1 MRKGRALFA
10 FPSLHMNEGKAMS
23 TPRDRG
29 PWFRGDATCAPPAPF
44 PDRPYRLVLLGPPG
58 VGKGTQAELLCQALG
73 NCHLSTGDV
82 FRAAQCQA
90 EPSPALKAMRRGELV
105 DDALVVS
112 IVRERTGCLRCR
124 GGFVLDGFPRT
135 QIQAQALD
143 ALLTE
148 QGVALDAVLSYELP
162 LSEIVARLSGRRTC
176 SGCNAVYH
184 VATRPP
190 HTEDICDQCRGRLF
204 RRADDRPEAIR
215 VRITAYEQS
224 TRALAGYYGRTGKL
238 VTIRA
243 LGAPEEILARSVQ
256 ALNVYAAP
264 SPRRAHGVVAGAD
277 YSKPR

>member
-1 MRKGRALFA
+1 
-10 FPSLHMNEGKAMS
+10 MS

-29 PWFRGDATCAPPAPF
+29 PWFRGDATCAPPAL
-44 PDRPYRLVLLGPPG
+44 PDRPYRIVLLGPPG

-73 NCHLSTGDV
+73 CCHLSTGDV

-90 EPSPALKAMRRGELV
+90 ELTPALRAALEAMRRGELV

-135 QIQAQALD
+135 EFQARALD
-143 ALLTE
+143 ALMTE

-184 VATRPP
+184 VADRPP

-215 VRITAYEQS
+215 VRITAFKQS
-224 TRALAGYYGRTGKL
+224 NRALAGYYSRTGKL

-243 LGAPEEILARSVQ
+243 SGAPEEILARSVQ
-256 ALNVYAAP
+256 ALNGYATP
-264 SPRRAHGVVAGAD
+264 SPRRAHAVVAGAD